1 MLLTR
6 NAFSVISSLI
16 DKKCSCQRQIAEAAG
31 LSLGL
36 VNETYKSLL
45 ELGFVKDYIVT
56 DLGEEALLPYKVNN
70 AIILA
75 AGLSTRFVPISYDRP
90 KGTLRVRGEVLI
102 ERQIRQPKEAGADNI
117 IMVVGYKKEEY
128 FYLEDRFGV
137 TLVSSPEYMERNNH
151 SSIWAAREYLG
162 NSYVYVS
169 DCYFTDNPFRQYEY
183 DSYNDAVWSDGPS
196 DKNVLEVK
204 GKNNRILS
212 ASLGGSSGWTMVGHA
227 YWDSDF
233 SSRFLTILQSEY
245 FRQETKEKLWDEVFF
260 AHAQELC
267 MCARFLPE
275 SSVFEFDSLD
285 EIRNFDPE
293 FICNVSPDALDN
305 ICTTLSC
312 ERSQIESVDPIKQGL
327 TNLSFFFSV
336 NGEGY
341 AYRHPGPGTNKLI
354 NRKAEAFALKKSFE
368 LGLDNTFVHIDPEE
382 GWKISRYVP
391 NCHELDYENLGQV
404 KSALQ
409 MARRLHQSEAVS
421 PYSFDAYLE
430 SK

>member
-1 MLLTR
+1 MPLTR

-16 DKKCSCQRQIAEAAG
+16 DKKCSSQRQIAEAAG

-117 IMVVGYKKEEY
+117 LMVVGYKKEEY

-169 DCYFTDNPFRQYEY
+169 DYYFTDNPFRQYEY
-183 DSYNDAVWSDGPS
+183 DSYNDAVWSDGR
-196 DKNVLEVK
+196 
-204 GKNNRILS
+204 RI
-212 ASLGGSSGWTMVGHA
+212 
-227 YWDSDF
+227 
-233 SSRFLTILQSEY
+233 
-245 FRQETKEKLWDEVFF
+245 
-260 AHAQELC
+260 
-267 MCARFLPE
+267 
-275 SSVFEFDSLD
+275 
-285 EIRNFDPE
+285 
-293 FICNVSPDALDN
+293 
-305 ICTTLSC
+305 
-312 ERSQIESVDPIKQGL
+312 
-327 TNLSFFFSV
+327 
-336 NGEGY
+336 
-341 AYRHPGPGTNKLI
+341 
-354 NRKAEAFALKKSFE
+354 
-368 LGLDNTFVHIDPEE
+368 NTF
-382 GWKISRYVP
+382 WR
-391 NCHELDYENLGQV
+391 
-404 KSALQ
+404 
-409 MARRLHQSEAVS
+409 
-421 PYSFDAYLE
+421 
-430 SK
+430 